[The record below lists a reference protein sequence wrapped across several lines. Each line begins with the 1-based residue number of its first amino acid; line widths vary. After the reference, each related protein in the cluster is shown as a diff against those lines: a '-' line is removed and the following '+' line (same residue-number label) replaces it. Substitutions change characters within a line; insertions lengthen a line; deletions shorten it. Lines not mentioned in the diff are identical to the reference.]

1 MKFAQDLKKP
11 ACIWNARKDKPFI
24 FIDGVCETMDE
35 FEIQVLK
42 QAGYQEIKPK
52 RKTRVVKTK
61 EVSKPIVSKPRKT
74 RKVAK

>member
-1 MKFAQDLKKP
+1 
-11 ACIWNARKDKPFI
+11 
-24 FIDGVCETMDE
+24 MDE

-52 RKTRVVKTK
+52 RKTRVLKVK